1 MSDAPEEQP
10 LLAVALYAEEA
21 PELDAGRLQ
30 AWLAERFGSVEPVET
45 ESDAALFVLNDLP
58 MGEVEGELVP
68 CTVSVVPVDEPDGEA
83 LLASLSQTWDWP
95 DARELALSAVGSHVV
110 LPSMSSA
117 WLDYKTRL
125 DLLHCGV
132 SGLLEQTD
140 PLALHWPQSQRVVAP
155 DAYRLARGDRADR
168 LYPQAN
174 VRMFRVQ
181 HGEPGELF
189 MDTLGLFSLGLP
201 DLEVRFA
208 GAEPGEIAGQ
218 LLYLARYVYEHGD
231 VIQDEH
237 TVQGGP
243 TSSSWRCHHG
253 SSSIGPDR
261 PVLELQPV

>member
-10 LLAVALYAEEA
+10 LLAIALYPSPA
-21 PELDAGRLQ
+21 PELDVERLQ
-30 AWLAERFGSVEPVET
+30 ALLAGRFGSVEPVET
-45 ESDAALFVLNDLP
+45 ESDVTLFALHDLP
-58 MGEVEGELVP
+58 MGDVEGQRMP
-68 CTVSVVPVDEPDGEA
+68 CTVSFVPVDELDREA

-110 LPSMSSA
+110 LPPMSSA

-132 SGLLEQTD
+132 SALLDQTD

-155 DAYRLARGDRADR
+155 EAYRVARGDRADR

-181 HGEPGELF
+181 QGQPGELF

-201 DLEVRFA
+201 DLQVRFA
-208 GAEPGEIAGQ
+208 GEEPGEIAGQ
-218 LLYLARYVYEHGD
+218 LFYLARYVYEHGD
-231 VIQDEH
+231 VIQDGH

-243 TSSSWRCHHG
+243 ASSSWRCHHA

-261 PVLELQPV
+261 PVLELEPV